1 MLCPGYAGQLVAQ
14 VNNCK
19 RLLQGQDPEPMHP
32 WYAGYNG
39 EIIPKEKGQYD
50 VVGKIEKTSPTTI
63 EIKELPIRVW
73 TQDYKEFLQEML
85 PKDKKV

>member
-1 MLCPGYAGQLVAQ
+1 
-14 VNNCK
+14 
-19 RLLQGQDPEPMHP
+19 MHP

-50 VVGKIEKTSPTTI
+50 VVGKVEKTSPTTI